1 MNNLSQDYNTTLE
14 ILKKEGT
21 QTLKELALA
30 LTITTEGARF
40 QLQKLSG
47 EGLVKSERKSQGR
60 GRPQQIWSLTEKGHA
75 KFPNAHAGITIKLI
89 EKIKETLGEK
99 ALDAIIFATGD
110 DNILKYNAAIN
121 RDASLEEKLNELA
134 SIRTE
139 EGYMAH
145 ISKEEDGYLLVEN
158 HCPICDAAKSCQGF
172 CKSELRTFQNVLGDQ
187 VAIERTSHILTGAKR
202 CANKITPIG

>member
-1 MNNLSQDYNTTLE
+1 MNNLSQDYNKTLE

-30 LTITTEGARF
+30 LSITTEGARF

-75 KFPNAHAGITIKLI
+75 QFPNAHAGITIKLI

-202 CANKITPIG
+202 CAYKITPIG

>member
-202 CANKITPIG
+202 CAYKITPIG